1 MEKVLRNS
9 FALFLFLSKKLLEW
23 LGLEVAIKAPLGT
36 IFPISPSIPLSRAIY
51 LLRMAS
57 SAKSF
62 AWVSLTK

>member
-23 LGLEVAIKAPLGT
+23 LGLEVGIKAPLGT
-36 IFPISPSIPLSRAIY
+36 TFPISPSIPFSWAIY
-51 LLRMAS
+51 LLMMAS